1 MLDPAKESNKQDMA
15 EQKKY
20 FLKVLDDVVSLNAL
34 FTMAVF
40 IGLSFALPGQ
50 VLSLN
55 EDMHCHPSIGIRKR
69 LVFFEIT
76 SFSCFVFSGI
86 MAKTVMMFIYI
97 KHGDGSSQRKKLI
110 LVPFYLSIYGTM
122 LGCLFLLLAMVDVI
136 QIKLGRISCGSQY
149 SLGTVLVLT
158 LTTIPALMVYFI
170 TVTYGV
176 FFTDE
181 AKQVTAGKADL
192 KEEPAPAGK

>member
-1 MLDPAKESNKQDMA
+1 MSVPVKESNKQGMA

-34 FTMAVF
+34 FTLAIF

-55 EDMHCHPSIGIRKR
+55 EDTLCHPSIGIRKR

-86 MAKTVMMFIYI
+86 MAKTVKMIIYI
-97 KHGDGSSQRKKLI
+97 KHGDGSSHQKRLL
-110 LVPFYLSIYGTM
+110 LVPFYFSIYGTM
-122 LGCLFLLLAMVDVI
+122 CGCLFLLLAMVDVI
-136 QIKLGRISCGSQY
+136 QVKLGRLSCGSKY

-158 LTTIPALMVYFI
+158 LTIIPALLVYFI
-170 TVTYGV
+170 TVTYGL
-176 FFTDE
+176 FFTEE
-181 AKQVTAGKADL
+181 AKQMTAGKTEL
-192 KEEPAPAGK
+192 REE